1 MKKITRLIGRDQE
14 LQRLL
19 ALWDRAKRGEGQVAL
34 ICGDGGIGK
43 SHLGEFLLGHIVG
56 EPHATLRYQCSPH
69 HLNSP
74 FYPVISQLEHAMGF
88 EQADTPSLKFEKLEA
103 SLSQAVEPTQEDI
116 LLYAALLS
124 IATPERELSPDL
136 TPRRQKDLTIA
147 ALSRHLLSL
156 ADKQPL
162 VVVVAD
168 AHWID
173 SRTLELV
180 NRIIPLIKTARIFFL
195 IKFRPEFMPQWL
207 SEPHVTMLRLD
218 RLGREQSRAII
229 SEVIGDNALPREAEE
244 QIINKA
250 DGIPLFVE
258 ELTKSVL
265 ESQLVQDVGDRHI
278 AAGPLPPLA
287 VPASLL
293 DSLTARLD
301 RLGPAK
307 EIAQIG
313 AVIGREFSRPLL
325 AAAASES
332 ANWLQV
338 ALAQLIASGV
348 IFVSGELPDKTYT
361 FKHALV
367 RDAAYATLSRRKRQR
382 LHSRIVDALENDF
395 PFAIETQPKLLAHH
409 LALAG

>member
-1 MKKITRLIGRDQE
+1 M
-14 LQRLL
+14 L

-34 ICGDGGIGK
+34 ICGEAGIGK
-43 SHLGEFLLGHIVG
+43 SHLCEFLLGRLVG

-103 SLSQAVEPTQEDI
+103 ALSQAVEPTQEDV

-124 IATPERELSPDL
+124 IATPEREPSLDL
-136 TPRRQKDLTIA
+136 TPQRQKDLTIA

-162 VVVVAD
+162 IVVLAD

-173 SRTLELV
+173 SSTLELV
-180 NRIIPLIKTARIFFL
+180 NRIIPLIKTARVFFL

-218 RLGREQSRAII
+218 RMGREQCHAII

-244 QIINKA
+244 QIINRA
-250 DGIPLFVE
+250 DGVPLFVE

-278 AAGPLPPLA
+278 AVGPLPPLA
-287 VPASLL
+287 VPASL
-293 DSLTARLD
+293 ARLID
-301 RLGPAK
+301 CP
-307 EIAQIG
+307 
-313 AVIGREFSRPLL
+313 P
-325 AAAASES
+325 
-332 ANWLQV
+332 
-338 ALAQLIASGV
+338 
-348 IFVSGELPDKTYT
+348 
-361 FKHALV
+361 
-367 RDAAYATLSRRKRQR
+367 
-382 LHSRIVDALENDF
+382 
-395 PFAIETQPKLLAHH
+395 
-409 LALAG
+409 